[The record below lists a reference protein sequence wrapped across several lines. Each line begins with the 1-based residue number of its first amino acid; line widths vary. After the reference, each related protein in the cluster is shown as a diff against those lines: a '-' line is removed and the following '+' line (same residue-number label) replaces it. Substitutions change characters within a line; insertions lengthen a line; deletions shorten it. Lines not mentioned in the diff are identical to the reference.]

1 MEQVKQEKPP
11 WKVVEWIQSPTWTL
25 VSFPEIAY
33 VAQWQSETNEDM
45 VHIKERIEEL
55 DKERVWELAKKMANP
70 YELVY
75 THNDER
81 LPSSISIV
89 SPLSRSFFKM
99 VEIAHVMS
107 FFKGETT
114 PPKIFSAHIAEGP
127 GGFIQALYNL
137 TEAPSKK
144 KMGGTIAMT
153 LKPTNHH
160 IPGWK
165 KSFNFLQK
173 YKQIQIHYGADGTG
187 DIYKPENQASYI
199 AEVGKLG
206 GAHIFTAD
214 GGFDFSSDY
223 SLQEMQIFHLLLSS
237 ATTGLRVLRAGG
249 NFVLKLF
256 ECAAPHTKLFVLL
269 LSRCFKSWTLYKPAM
284 TRPCNSE
291 RYFLGVGLRTNINSG
306 NSLKMILD
314 ALIRME
320 GEVARGMY
328 PTADLATIFT
338 AEELAYLDKHNAMT
352 TATQIQYIKNAV
364 YLARNPETWWTNC
377 YENVLNRSYEWCE
390 SFGIYTTPRTM
401 VTRLAHTV
409 R

>member
-1 MEQVKQEKPP
+1 MDQVSAEPSQRLLP
-11 WKVVEWIQSPTWTL
+11 WKTVEWIQSPTWTL
-25 VSFPEIAY
+25 VSFPEVTYAPEWRND
-33 VAQWQSETNEDM
+33 ANRDM
-45 VHIKERIEEL
+45 LDIKDKIEEL

-81 LPSSISIV
+81 LPPSISLV

-107 FFKGETT
+107 FFKQQSN
-114 PPKIFSAHIAEGP
+114 KIVSAHIAEGP

-137 TEAPSKK
+137 SETSKK
-144 KMGGTIAMT
+144 RMGNTIAMT

-187 DIYKPENQASYI
+187 DVYKAENQASYI
-199 AEVGKLG
+199 TEAQKLG

-214 GGFDFSSDY
+214 GGFDFSNDY

-237 ATTGLRVLRAGG
+237 TTTGLRVLRPGG
-249 NFVLKLF
+249 HFVLKLF
-256 ECAAPHTKLFVLL
+256 ECVSPHTKLFVLL
-269 LSRCFKSWTLYKPAM
+269 LSRCFQSWTLYKPAM

-291 RYFLGVGLRTNINSG
+291 RYFLGQGLRTNINNG
-306 NSLKMILD
+306 NSIKIILD

-320 GEVARGMY
+320 SEAAANKY
-328 PTADLATIFT
+328 PVADLAATFSE
-338 AEELAYLDKHNAMT
+338 AELAYLERHNAA
-352 TATQIQYIKNAV
+352 TAKTQIQHIKNAIHF
-364 YLARNPETWWTNC
+364 AKNPEDWWAKSHDD
-377 YENVLNRSYEWCE
+377 VLNRSYEWCE
-390 SFGIYTTPRTM
+390 FFGIYATPRTG
-401 VTRLAHTV
+401 RKAS